1 MGTWRPV
8 PDGEIVRLG
17 YTWYEAD
24 IDDVE
29 PFLDTAFA
37 PAFGNGTIDPPY
49 TTTRPPSH
57 QWIERADIGEMFVR
71 RERVEQA
78 LTQATWLLNTLTG
91 GKLHGVECWQENYDV
106 HSCEIKLRRGPVINI
121 HRVQKVKQC
130 GRWIERQ
137 TEVEDFCIVR
147 PGVISFCC
155 NCSYSQWS
163 CGCTNTVRVDYQ
175 IDSNLPPGT
184 ASTVAWLAAE
194 YMKAFDGKACALP
207 DRISNVTR
215 QGVSWTI
222 LDPQDSSE
230 KGRTGISRVD
240 QWLETAKRKPGR
252 ASLIDPLRSDRLTS
266 QRMECDGA
274 EFGPDCGD
282 EPFNTDF
289 AAGFSFGDGTVGCP
303 TRSLTPS
310 TAKEH
315 HDRKA

>member
-1 MGTWRPV
+1 MVSRTLTVRSFGSATPGTKPT
-8 PDGEIVRLG
+8 L
-17 YTWYEAD
+17 
-24 IDDVE
+24 DDVE
-29 PFLDTAFA
+29 PFLDTAFG

-57 QWIERADIGEMFVR
+57 QWIERTDIGEMFVR
-71 RERVEQA
+71 RERMEQA

-130 GRWIERQ
+130 GRWIEAQ

-184 ASTVAWLAAE
+184 GVAVAWLAAE

-207 DRISNVTR
+207 
-215 QGVSWTI
+215 
-222 LDPQDSSE
+222 
-230 KGRTGISRVD
+230 
-240 QWLETAKRKPGR
+240 
-252 ASLIDPLRSDRLTS
+252 
-266 QRMECDGA
+266 
-274 EFGPDCGD
+274 GPDLQRHPSRGVVD
-282 EPFNTDF
+282 DPRP
-289 AAGFSFGDGTVGCP
+289 AGLLGEGPHRDQSCRSMVGN
-303 TRSLTPS
+303 RETP
-310 TAKEH
+310 
-315 HDRKA
+315 DW